1 MYEKILYFK
10 VVKYK
15 YLKRNLIIMNEKPAL
30 QESGT
35 SKPLDLSTGSNF
47 NLSIS
52 PSKIDDILGRA
63 CPQAQGSAENASGI
77 WSTFHTIYNA
87 KIARALKKVFAKI
100 TVQHEIKDGNGRLD
114 IRLVTGYQ
122 NKVEIGMHPV
132 VVIELKTGGLK
143 LFQACEYA
151 IRNKCPVILI
161 ELLSGDIHVIKLN
174 AAYEIMAEAKKE
186 MEDIQQIK
194 EYGATIPGQ
203 DCKWCIKNC
212 PDRIVPYA
220 PYRPDVYTFQ
230 DRACILKNNY
240 PRAVEK
246 LLTEIQRIIREKER
260 EQF

>member
-1 MYEKILYFK
+1 
-10 VVKYK
+10 
-15 YLKRNLIIMNEKPAL
+15 MNETTVL
-30 QESGT
+30 QESGA
-35 SKPLDLSTGSNF
+35 SKEPNSSTGGNSN
-47 NLSIS
+47 LPIS

-63 CPQAQGSAENASGI
+63 CPQVQGSAENVSGI

-100 TVQHEIKDGNGRLD
+100 IVQHEVKDGNGRLD

-122 NKVEIGMHPV
+122 NKVEIEKHPV
-132 VVIELKTGGLK
+132 AVIELKTGGLK

-161 ELLSGDIHVIKLN
+161 ELLSGDVHVIKLS
-174 AAYEIMAEAKKE
+174 AAYEIMTEAKKE
-186 MEDIQQIK
+186 IEDIQQIK

-203 DCKWCIKNC
+203 DCKWCIRNC
-212 PDRIVPYA
+212 PNRIVPYA

-240 PRAVEK
+240 PRAIEK
-246 LLTEIQRIIREKER
+246 VIVEIQKIIRENESNFKSSKNT
-260 EQF
+260 